1 MKLKQKAEE
10 WEQWHGSWLED
21 SLNEYFDTFSVKQI
35 KRKALVHMLEDDATM
50 DEISYLFF
58 FEAFRDWLKNK
69 AKPGMYENPDTIPSP
84 ATIDTMFELD
94 IPIVEEMYEAFCEHY
109 GL

>member
-35 KRKALVHMLEDDATM
+35 KRKALDKGINFYKKRYNKNDSKTIEELQEELEA
-50 DEISYLFF
+50 
-58 FEAFRDWLKNK
+58 
-69 AKPGMYENPDTIPSP
+69 
-84 ATIDTMFELD
+84 
-94 IPIVEEMYEAFCEHY
+94 V
-109 GL
+109 